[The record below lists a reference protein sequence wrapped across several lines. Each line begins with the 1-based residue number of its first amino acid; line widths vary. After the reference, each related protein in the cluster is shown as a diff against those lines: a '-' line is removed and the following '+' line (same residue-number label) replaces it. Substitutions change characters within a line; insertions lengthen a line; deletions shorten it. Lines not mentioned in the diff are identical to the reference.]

1 MRAFP
6 EGGKAPP
13 VLFGTGETIGD
24 AQFIDGGVAGGTVTA
39 LEGVDLFV
47 IRSEKLADALAG
59 HPEAGYE
66 LYRAIAR
73 SLAGRLRRAVGM
85 LDVRHGTQRPILN
98 GEWRLARTRGSSQR
112 PGFRPVGFRTEP
124 RHEVRGGVGV
134 VHQQGKIPCYFPFER
149 RPVSGSRNSLLGP
162 PSSACRSKANRLFSD
177 PALLSNEKFPMR
189 AVCQLSSM
197 NRKMLL

>member
-1 MRAFP
+1 VRAFP

-39 LEGVDLFV
+39 LERVDLFV

-85 LDVRHGTQRPILN
+85 L
-98 GEWRLARTRGSSQR
+98 A
-112 PGFRPVGFRTEP
+112 FATE
-124 RHEVRGGVGV
+124 R
-134 VHQQGKIPCYFPFER
+134 KD
-149 RPVSGSRNSLLGP
+149 
-162 PSSACRSKANRLFSD
+162 RS
-177 PALLSNEKFPMR
+177 
-189 AVCQLSSM
+189 
-197 NRKMLL
+197 